1 MLLAAGLFGPWG
13 SVLRICA
20 AFHPSVR
27 TLPVYRRGACL
38 TFFLTLML
46 SSATWLLFSSSAKG
60 RGEILLRLQGRTH
73 RRKKGRSKMSIIQ
86 EEAKGQSR
94 REGTQLYIQG

>member
-1 MLLAAGLFGPWG
+1 MPPFTPLYIPYQCIGEVPVLL
-13 SVLRICA
+13 
-20 AFHPSVR
+20 
-27 TLPVYRRGACL
+27 
-38 TFFLTLML
+38 FFLTLML